1 MLETFLIISLLL
13 LTIVSYCIFTSC
25 IHKRYNNVV
34 LPDNNNNNTVANII
48 ATYNFGNSNPN
59 NINFGNRNPN
69 NIILENRNNSVAIAI
84 PIQIQN
90 IPNNEIVPVR
100 SVIV

>member
-1 MLETFLIISLLL
+1 MLETFLIISLSL

-34 LPDNNNNNTVANII
+34 LPDNNINNNTVANII
-48 ATYNFGNSNPN
+48 ANYNN

-69 NIILENRNNSVAIAI
+69 NNIILENRNNSVAIAIAI